1 MPVPVDAPAP
11 LSVELSLAVPPTVMI
26 AADKVVP
33 MVGDALVTVS
43 CSLVPAVHGLEV
55 PLLLASPL

>member
-11 LSVELSLAVPPTVMI
+11 LSVELSWAVPPTAMVP
-26 AADKVVP
+26 ADRVVP

-43 CSLVPAVHGLEV
+43 CSLFTAVQGLEA

>member
-1 MPVPVDAPAP
+1 MAVPVEVPAP
-11 LSVELSLAVPPTVMI
+11 LSVEVSLAVVP
-26 AADKVVP
+26 AAIWPADSVVP

-43 CSLVPAVHGLEV
+43 CSLLRAVQGLEA